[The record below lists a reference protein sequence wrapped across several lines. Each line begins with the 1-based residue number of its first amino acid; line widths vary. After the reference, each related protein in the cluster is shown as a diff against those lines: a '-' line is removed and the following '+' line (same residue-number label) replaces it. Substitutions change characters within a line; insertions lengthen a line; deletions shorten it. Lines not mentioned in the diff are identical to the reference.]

1 MKVAIIHKDN
11 LLFLTIRKSID
22 ECRLIAVLNNPLQIR
37 EGISSSYDD
46 STGIKTIDMQLKGQ
60 CARRPIKWVVLKNG
74 KYFSI
79 FSFSRLFKS
88 KFTDKFDSLQMLDLR
103 QICFHH
109 DFC

>member
-46 STGIKTIDMQLKGQ
+46 STGIKTINMQLKGNVHEDQ
-60 CARRPIKWVVLKNG
+60 LNELFSKMA
-74 KYFSI
+74 SI
-79 FSFSRLFKS
+79 FPYFRLFKS